1 MGGGDGLEGL
11 LVGGAVFGGV
21 GRSGIAAATGFLCA
35 SAITAASSSCI
46 EEVVST
52 ITGAENGE
60 PVGLSETGELVGL
73 SVTIDSSTALGAT
86 PK

>member
-35 SAITAASSSCI
+35 SIAASSSCI